1 MVQEVI
7 NLMCVLKGDNKIQGN
22 WGEVVLMWVLE
33 VFGLC
38 EGYEYEIQVSIE
50 NDVCLWMQLDVIVW
64 LLQGKDVVID
74 VKMMLV
80 VYECYFN
87 VEDDYICES
96 VLQEYIVLVCNYI
109 CLLGCKD
116 Y

>member
-1 MVQEVI
+1 
-7 NLMCVLKGDNKIQGN
+7 MCVLKGDNKIQGN

-50 NDVCLWMQLDVIVW
+50 NDVRLWMQLDVIVR